1 MIFLQHEKGWDNMLT
16 KTRQKEILKLLENR
30 GSVTLQEL
38 KDHLNT
44 SESTIRRD
52 LNTLDA
58 QGKLVKVFGGAV
70 AADNMSIRDEQ
81 VSRREEKNL
90 EEKRLI
96 ARYAASLIQ
105 DDDFVYLDAGT
116 PTGCMLDYISD
127 ATTAVFVTN
136 APSHAQK
143 LARKGME
150 VILIGGRLKQSTEA
164 VVGEEACRQI
174 EKFNFSLGFLG
185 SNGVSERSGFST
197 PDQDEAMVKKR
208 AIERIHRCF
217 VLCDHT
223 KFYKVSPISFAKL
236 EDAVV
241 LTDSAPQGNFQ
252 EMPNIVEISEDE

>member
-105 DDDFVYLDAGT
+105 DDDFVYLRRICSMQSL
-116 PTGCMLDYISD
+116 PSRMSVFTGITASIS
-127 ATTAVFVTN
+127 
-136 APSHAQK
+136 
-143 LARKGME
+143 R
-150 VILIGGRLKQSTEA
+150 
-164 VVGEEACRQI
+164 
-174 EKFNFSLGFLG
+174 
-185 SNGVSERSGFST
+185 
-197 PDQDEAMVKKR
+197 
-208 AIERIHRCF
+208 
-217 VLCDHT
+217 
-223 KFYKVSPISFAKL
+223 VSP
-236 EDAVV
+236 V
-241 LTDSAPQGNFQ
+241 PQ
-252 EMPNIVEISEDE
+252 

>member
-1 MIFLQHEKGWDNMLT
+1 MLT

-116 PTGCMLDYISD
+116 TTGCMLDYISD
-127 ATTAVFVTN
+127 TTTAVFVTN

-150 VILIGGRLKQSTEA
+150 VILIGGRLKQSTE
-164 VVGEEACRQI
+164 QLS
-174 EKFNFSLGFLG
+174 EKRHADRLKNLISVLVSWAATAFPNAPDFRHRIRRSDGQKK
-185 SNGVSERSGFST
+185 SNRT
-197 PDQDEAMVKKR
+197 HPP
-208 AIERIHRCF
+208 
-217 VLCDHT
+217 VLC
-223 KFYKVSPISFAKL
+223 SL
-236 EDAVV
+236 
-241 LTDSAPQGNFQ
+241 
-252 EMPNIVEISEDE
+252 

>member
-1 MIFLQHEKGWDNMLT
+1 MLT

-116 PTGCMLDYISD
+116 TTGCMLDYISD

-185 SNGVSERSGFST
+185 
-197 PDQDEAMVKKR
+197 EAMVKKR

>member
-1 MIFLQHEKGWDNMLT
+1 MLT

-116 PTGCMLDYISD
+116 TTGCMLDYISD

-150 VILIGGRLKQSTEA
+150 VILIGG
-164 VVGEEACRQI
+164 
-174 EKFNFSLGFLG
+174 
-185 SNGVSERSGFST
+185 
-197 PDQDEAMVKKR
+197 
-208 AIERIHRCF
+208 
-217 VLCDHT
+217 
-223 KFYKVSPISFAKL
+223 
-236 EDAVV
+236 
-241 LTDSAPQGNFQ
+241 
-252 EMPNIVEISEDE
+252 

>member
-116 PTGCMLDYISD
+116 TTGCMLDYISD
-127 ATTAVFVTN
+127 TTTAVFVTN

-164 VVGEEACRQI
+164 VVGEEADRLKNLISVLVSWAATAFPNAPDFRHRIRTKRWSKKEQSNASTGALFSVI
-174 EKFNFSLGFLG
+174 TRNFTKSA
-185 SNGVSERSGFST
+185 RSAL
-197 PDQDEAMVKKR
+197 Q
-208 AIERIHRCF
+208 
-217 VLCDHT
+217 
-223 KFYKVSPISFAKL
+223 
-236 EDAVV
+236 
-241 LTDSAPQGNFQ
+241 N
-252 EMPNIVEISEDE
+252 

>member
-1 MIFLQHEKGWDNMLT
+1 MLT
-16 KTRQKEILKLLENR
+16 EKRYEVILNLLNEKN
-30 GSVTLQEL
+30 SVTVTEIKEL
-38 KDHLNT
+38 LGI

-52 LNTLDA
+52 LAALDKA
-58 QGKLVKVFGGAV
+58 GKLIKVFGGAV
-70 AADNMSIRDEQ
+70 AADGGFTTAEPSVAQKAEVNKDE
-81 VSRREEKNL
+81 KTA
-90 EEKRLI
+90 I
-96 ARYAASLIQ
+96 ARYAASLIER
-105 DDDFVYLDAGT
+105 DDFVYLDAGT
-116 PTGCMLDYISD
+116 TTGCMLDYISD
-127 ATTAVFVTN
+127 TTTAVFVTN

>member
-1 MIFLQHEKGWDNMLT
+1 MLT

-58 QGKLVKVFGGAV
+58 QGKLIKVFGGAV

-116 PTGCMLDYISD
+116 TS
-127 ATTAVFVTN
+127 
-136 APSHAQK
+136 
-143 LARKGME
+143 
-150 VILIGGRLKQSTEA
+150 
-164 VVGEEACRQI
+164 
-174 EKFNFSLGFLG
+174 
-185 SNGVSERSGFST
+185 
-197 PDQDEAMVKKR
+197 
-208 AIERIHRCF
+208 
-217 VLCDHT
+217 
-223 KFYKVSPISFAKL
+223 
-236 EDAVV
+236 
-241 LTDSAPQGNFQ
+241 
-252 EMPNIVEISEDE
+252 

>member
-1 MIFLQHEKGWDNMLT
+1 MLT
-16 KTRQKEILKLLENR
+16 EKRYEVILNLLNEKN
-30 GSVTLQEL
+30 SVTVTEIKEL
-38 KDHLNT
+38 LGI

-52 LNTLDA
+52 LAALDKA
-58 QGKLVKVFGGAV
+58 GKLIKVFGGAV
-70 AADNMSIRDEQ
+70 AADGGFTTAEPSVAQKAEINKDE
-81 VSRREEKNL
+81 KTA
-90 EEKRLI
+90 I
-96 ARYAASLIQ
+96 ARYAASLIER
-105 DDDFVYLDAGT
+105 DDFVYLDAGT
-116 PTGCMLDYISD
+116 TTGCMLDYISD

>member
-1 MIFLQHEKGWDNMLT
+1 MG
-16 KTRQKEILKLLENR
+16 
-30 GSVTLQEL
+30 
-38 KDHLNT
+38 
-44 SESTIRRD
+44 
-52 LNTLDA
+52 
-58 QGKLVKVFGGAV
+58 
-70 AADNMSIRDEQ
+70 
-81 VSRREEKNL
+81 
-90 EEKRLI
+90 
-96 ARYAASLIQ
+96 
-105 DDDFVYLDAGT
+105 
-116 PTGCMLDYISD
+116 DYISD
-127 ATTAVFVTN
+127 TTTAVFVTN

>member
-1 MIFLQHEKGWDNMLT
+1 MLT

-38 KDHLNT
+38 K
-44 SESTIRRD
+44 STIRRD

-116 PTGCMLDYISD
+116 TTGCMLDYISD

-143 LARKGME
+143 LAQTQTVHGSSGWRRGM
-150 VILIGGRLKQSTEA
+150 Q
-164 VVGEEACRQI
+164 
-174 EKFNFSLGFLG
+174 
-185 SNGVSERSGFST
+185 
-197 PDQDEAMVKKR
+197 
-208 AIERIHRCF
+208 
-217 VLCDHT
+217 
-223 KFYKVSPISFAKL
+223 
-236 EDAVV
+236 
-241 LTDSAPQGNFQ
+241 TDR
-252 EMPNIVEISEDE
+252 EI